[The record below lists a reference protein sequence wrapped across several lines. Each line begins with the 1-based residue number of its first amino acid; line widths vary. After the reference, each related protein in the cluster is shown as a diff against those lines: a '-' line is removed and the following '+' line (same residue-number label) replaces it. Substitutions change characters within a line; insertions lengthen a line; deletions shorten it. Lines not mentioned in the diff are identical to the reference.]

1 MTTEIMTINQSITSM
16 QIAEITGKRHADILR
31 DIRDESEKLQKS
43 NIGTERKFALSERTD
58 PTGRKIPYYIL
69 SKEGVLQLAARYDAV
84 TRAKL
89 IELAMK
95 AEQQISKYKVPKTFA
110 EALRLAADLE
120 EERQKL
126 LPKAQAYDTFMD
138 GSNLQT
144 MNDVAKCL
152 GYGRNRLFALLRE
165 KKIMRNNN
173 TPYQE
178 YIDRGYFEVK
188 EKPITMGETTINYAQ
203 TYVTAK
209 GVDYLRKVLNQV
221 LVTV

>member
-1 MTTEIMTINQSITSM
+1 MNELISINQSITSM

>member
-1 MTTEIMTINQSITSM
+1 MNQLIISNQSITSM
-16 QIAEITGKRHADILR
+16 QIAEITGKRHADIMR
-31 DIRDESEKLQKS
+31 DIRDEMEKLNAGGIS
-43 NIGTERKFALSERTD
+43 NERKFALVD
-58 PTGRKIPYYIL
+58 YIDAKGEKRPCYQL

-95 AEQQISKYKVPKTFA
+95 AEQQISKYKVPQTFA

-126 LPKAQAYDTFMD
+126 LPKAEAYDTFMD

-152 GYGRNRLFALLRE
+152 GIGRNKLFKFLRD
-165 KKIMRNNN
+165 KGIMRANN
-173 TPYQE
+173 TPYQK
-178 YIDRGYFEVK
+178 YIDCGYFEVK

-221 LVTV
+221 

>member
-1 MTTEIMTINQSITSM
+1 MNDLIAINQPITSM
-16 QIAEITGKRHADILR
+16 QIAEIIGKHHHHVMR
-31 DIRDESEKLQKS
+31 DIKDEIEKLETAGVSTQ
-43 NIGTERKFALSERTD
+43 TKFGLSERKD

-95 AEQQISKYKVPKTFA
+95 AEQQISKYKVPQTFA

-126 LPKAQAYDTFMD
+126 LPKAAAYDTFMD

>member
-1 MTTEIMTINQSITSM
+1 MNQLIISNQSITSM
-16 QIAEITGKRHADILR
+16 QIAEITGKRHADIMR
-31 DIRDESEKLQKS
+31 DIRDEMEKLNAGGIS
-43 NIGTERKFALSERTD
+43 NERKFALVD
-58 PTGRKIPYYIL
+58 YIDAKGEKRPCYQL

-95 AEQQISKYKVPKTFA
+95 AEQQISKYKVPQTFA

-126 LPKAQAYDTFMD
+126 LPKAEAYDTFMD

-152 GYGRNRLFALLRE
+152 GIGRNKLFKFLRD
-165 KKIMRNNN
+165 KGIMRANN
-173 TPYQE
+173 TPYQK
-178 YIDRGYFEVK
+178 YIDCGYFEVK